1 MHFEILVEGQCELT
15 ALSILMPKILGAY
28 GEPNTWKI
36 HKHQGVGSIPSKN
49 KPYNPL
55 DRSLLG
61 QLPMKIAAYAKFNDS
76 NRVIVVLLDLDMLDQ
91 DEIHNELKKL
101 IPKKSNL
108 AIKFCFAVEEL
119 EAWFLGD
126 AQAIKKSYPSIN
138 HTLYSQ
144 YIQDSICGTWEL
156 LAKIIG
162 SHITDLPK
170 RDRRVAMEK
179 CQWAKKITP
188 HMDIQLNRSPSF
200 NNFNNQLSKL
210 LS

>member
-15 ALSILMPKILGAY
+15 TLSILMPKILGSY
-28 GEPNTWKI
+28 GEGNTWKI
-36 HKHQGVGSIPSKN
+36 HKHQGIGSIPSNN

-61 QLPMKIAAYAKFNDS
+61 QLPMKIAAYAEVNDS
-76 NRVIVVLLDLDMLDQ
+76 NRVIVVLLDLDKLDQ
-91 DEIHNELKKL
+91 DEIHSELKKL
-101 IPKKSNL
+101 IPEKSNL

-126 AQAIKKSYPSIN
+126 AQAIKNSYPTFN
-138 HTLYSQ
+138 QALYSQ

-156 LAKIIG
+156 LSRIIG
-162 SHITDLPK
+162 SHIADLPK

-188 HMDIQLNRSPSF
+188 HMNIQLNKSPSF
-200 NNFNNQLSKL
+200 TGFYDQLLNLRS
-210 LS
+210 